1 MNQEHLNTSGST
13 PRQPTSDE
21 LESLVQEASDPLT
34 SAGRLSAILD
44 LADAPRIAYA
54 EAYASARKK
63 QRDCKES
70 LEVGLKEL
78 AASTQQAAA
87 SGIDRLITAIA
98 SNPNLSR
105 TDWLR
110 AMEVAPSAA
119 AKNPLA
125 MLLLVER
132 NPIVKEDF
140 ELLALGAL
148 AGHCISDP
156 SDTVARDLLAELI
169 LAGLPVVEAFGSN
182 FGEMDYGSLPCAA
195 ANRYRWP
202 GDHLWCLRA
211 VAIHRAGNAVT
222 DALSMTPDP
231 RTSKALSACLELSRD
246 FTTGECER
254 WRYFL
259 NEVKIAPVGAARFTH
274 TLLTR
279 ADPDDEYSAQDVVGW
294 CDHGTPPTYYWL
306 ERRPGFW
313 PGMIHIQEHDLP
325 NELREIGKYYLTTD
339 TAPFGVANDLSI
351 FRVPAADGETD
362 DEEVVQD
369 GDSVT
374 MISEG
379 QFGEDGVVLLV
390 DGCEFGRSF
399 PADEIERLKR
409 IFGNNSYSVQF
420 AKNPAAARCPDC
432 GHVALGLIAGDNCGH
447 CDGSDED

>member
-1 MNQEHLNTSGST
+1 MSQEHLNTSGST

-21 LESLVQEASDPLT
+21 LESLVHEASDPLT
-34 SAGRLSAILD
+34 SADRLSAILD

-63 QRDCKES
+63 QRDCKEA

-140 ELLALGAL
+140 ELLALGSL

-182 FGEMDYGSLPCAA
+182 FGEMDYHDLPCAA

-202 GDHLWCLRA
+202 GEHLWCLRA

-222 DALSMTPDP
+222 DALSMTTDP
-231 RTSKALSACLELSRD
+231 RTSKALSACVQLGRD

-254 WRYFL
+254 WWVL
-259 NEVKIAPVGAARFTH
+259 NEIKIAPEGATRFTH
-274 TLLTR
+274 TLLTT
-279 ADPDDEYSAQDVVGW
+279 ASPEYEHSEQGTVGW
-294 CDHGTPPTYYWL
+294 CVHGHPPTYHWL
-306 ERRPGFW
+306 KRRLGFW
-313 PGMIHIQEHDLP
+313 PGVIHIQSCDIP
-325 NELREIGKYYLTTD
+325 DELRRLELGYHTTD
-339 TAPFGVANDLSI
+339 TDQGGVADGLAISRI
-351 FRVPAADGETD
+351 PAGDRESD
-362 DEEVVQD
+362 DEEVAQD
-369 GDSVT
+369 DDSVI

-379 QFGEDGVVLLV
+379 FAGEDGAVLLV
-390 DGCEFGRSF
+390 DGCEFGRPF
-399 PADEIERLKR
+399 PADEIERLKG
-409 IFGNNSYSVQF
+409 IFGNDSWSVRF
-420 AKNPAAARCPDC
+420 AKNPAAARCPNC
-432 GHVALGLIAGDNCGH
+432 GHVALGLIAGGDCCH
-447 CDGSDED
+447 CDGSEED